1 MLMNINLAGRT
12 ALVTGA
18 TGQLGRVMARTLASC
33 GADVIIHYLNNETK
47 ALEIKTEIEAMG
59 RKAMIAQADISDLAS
74 MMAMKERIFEQFDR
88 LDIIVANAVSQY
100 TWTSILEQ
108 APEDYLDQFN
118 SCVIQSVLLTKAF
131 VPHMIENKYGRII
144 GINTECSLQTFP
156 NQSAYVAAKRGMDG
170 LYRILAKEIGEHQ
183 ITVNQVA
190 PGWMISEKYRET
202 ETESQTEYEKMVPLN
217 RRGEDQ
223 DIANTVA
230 FLASDLANFIT
241 GGFIPVS
248 GGSVM
253 VGI

>member
-1 MLMNINLAGRT
+1 MLMNINLTGRT

-47 ALEIKTEIEAMG
+47 AMEIKTEIEAMG

-230 FLASDLANFIT
+230 FLASELANFIT

>member
-1 MLMNINLAGRT
+1 MHINLTGRT

-33 GADVIIHYLNNETK
+33 GADVIIHYLNNEAK
-47 ALEIKTEIEAMG
+47 ALEIKAEIEAIG
-59 RKAMIAQADISDLAS
+59 RKSMIVKAEISDSAS
-74 MMAMKERIFEQFDR
+74 MMAMKEEIYAQFER
-88 LDIIVANAVSQY
+88 VDIVVANAVSQY

-118 SCVIQSVLLTKAF
+118 SCVIQSVLLAKAF
-131 VPHMIENKYGRII
+131 VPQMIEHKYGRII

-156 NQSAYVAAKRGMDG
+156 GQSAYVAAKRGMDG
-170 LYRILAKEIGEHQ
+170 LYRVLSKEVGEHQ

-202 ETESQTEYEKMVPLN
+202 ETESQTEYEKMVPLK

-248 GGSVM
+248 GGSVA